1 MIERSFWFRA
11 AIVVV
16 TLGAVVFIFSALGRL
31 WGFLGD
37 LFLIFFLAWLMGS
50 VLIHTV
56 NSLMRVP
63 RMTRPVAILLVY
75 LGLITLIADFA
86 FLVVPATVNQ
96 ILDLAETVPDYAD
109 QLPNL
114 VDGIE
119 AYIAGY
125 GLEIELLSAQQVDLV
140 DTFADDAARFLRDN
154 AGAILTQVIS
164 VAFAVSV
171 IIVISFYVVLDGGRR
186 LNESLKVLPPNAERE
201 ARFILHTIDETFVGY
216 VRGMLIISLIY
227 GVGTATVM
235 LAVGLPAALPVAIL
249 SSLLLAVP
257 FIGDWLALALPLLI
271 AAVAGNFIDFLI
283 VLVTLLF
290 IQQVMLN
297 LLTPRILGRAVH
309 MPAMLVIVAVILGAR
324 VAGIPGALLGVP
336 TAGVIHTFAVTYGTR
351 IRERRERRTADAR
364 AAAAAAE
371 EQTSGDDQGGQ
382 PPDAGNGETSPTQTP
397 VGVASDEEESAGEA
411 QDGASGL
418 RPVVIAGAA
427 PEPSATQPQPS
438 ANLEEELRRA
448 LETPP
453 DKPAKPRTRR
463 RKSA

>member
-37 LFLIFFLAWLMGS
+37 LFLMFFLAWLMGS

-125 GLEIELLSAQQVDLV
+125 GLEIELLSAQHVDLV
-140 DTFADDAARFLRDN
+140 DTF
-154 AGAILTQVIS
+154 
-164 VAFAVSV
+164 SV

-235 LAVGLPAALPVAIL
+235 LAVGLPAALPAAIL

-397 VGVASDEEESAGEA
+397 VGVASYEEESAGEA
-411 QDGASGL
+411 QEGASWL
-418 RPVVIAGAA
+418 RPVGIAGAA

-438 ANLEEELRRA
+438 ASLEEELRRA
-448 LETPP
+448 LENPP